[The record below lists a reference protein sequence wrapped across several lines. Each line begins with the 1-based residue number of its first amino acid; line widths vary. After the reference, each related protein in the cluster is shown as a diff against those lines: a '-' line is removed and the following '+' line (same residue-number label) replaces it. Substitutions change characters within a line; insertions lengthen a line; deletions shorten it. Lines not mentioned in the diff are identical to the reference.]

1 MDELHP
7 LFRNNVPSTS
17 ELKSNE
23 IYSALVEIS
32 AQKVQDTSTNENR
45 SQLSKVDKNSS
56 KISVLSKGINK
67 THNSERYIKG
77 RYQRHLDKIKA
88 TKSRME
94 QEKSQ
99 DYLDNITSKN
109 HQVTDDHHHDQQVKE
124 LAEMELCMSIWS
136 NKNIFSE

>member
-7 LFRNNVPSTS
+7 LFRNNVPSNS

-32 AQKVQDTSTNENR
+32 SQKVQDTSKNKIK
-45 SQLSKVDKNSS
+45 SQLTKVDQNLS
-56 KISVLSKGINK
+56 KISALSKGINK
-67 THNSERYIKG
+67 THNSEKYIKS
-77 RYQRHLDKIKA
+77 RYQRHIEKIKA
-88 TKSRME
+88 TRSRME

-99 DYLDNITSKN
+99 DDPGNIASKN
-109 HQVTDDHHHDQQVKE
+109 HQVTDDRRDQQVKE